1 MASLRQRGRP
11 KVVLARTYEEA
22 WDIYQRYKDNCL
34 GVISDVRFPINNVED
49 KGSSATEGNIQAA
62 LVAALHDRIDVREG
76 RPQKYGTQRN
86 GNRLCPLLNE
96 KMVNQWRKEVGLPPL
111 DEYSK

>member
-1 MASLRQRGRP
+1 MLERA
-11 KVVLARTYEEA
+11 
-22 WDIYQRYKDNCL
+22 
-34 GVISDVRFPINNVED
+34 
-49 KGSSATEGNIQAA
+49 ATEGNIQAA

-96 KMVNQWRKEVGLPPL
+96 KMVEPMAEGGWSSTIG
-111 DEYSK
+111 

>member
-1 MASLRQRGRP
+1 MTLLLVTVVSLVMAPMLER
-11 KVVLARTYEEA
+11 A
-22 WDIYQRYKDNCL
+22 
-34 GVISDVRFPINNVED
+34 
-49 KGSSATEGNIQAA
+49 ATEGNIQAA

-86 GNRLCPLLNE
+86 HNGICPLLNK

>member
-1 MASLRQRGRP
+1 L
-11 KVVLARTYEEA
+11 
-22 WDIYQRYKDNCL
+22 
-34 GVISDVRFPINNVED
+34 DVQKEYLPMLERA
-49 KGSSATEGNIQAA
+49 ATEGNIQAA

-86 GNRLCPLLNE
+86 SNGLYPLLNE

-111 DEYSK
+111 DESTK